1 MLEEKLR
8 ERNDALRGHKVKR
21 GYYLGSQRW
30 NKVVHSLRCKE
41 DQIKSRLAKTLGV
54 VTIREPVVTW
64 MEPFTQR

>member
-8 ERNDALRGHKVKR
+8 ERNYALRSHRIKR

-30 NKVVHSLRCKE
+30 DKVVHSLRGKE
-41 DQIKSRLAKTLGV
+41 DQIKSRLAKTLVV

-64 MEPFTQR
+64 MEPFTQW